1 MGRKKIQIEYIQDE
15 KVRFVT
21 FKKRRLGL
29 LRKAMQLSELTS
41 AKIELKVYQP
51 EDQSLVQYFSHG
63 DRGFKDL
70 NKESENV
77 VEFASFY

>member
-29 LRKAMQLSELTS
+29 LRKAM
-41 AKIELKVYQP
+41 
-51 EDQSLVQYFSHG
+51 
-63 DRGFKDL
+63 
-70 NKESENV
+70 
-77 VEFASFY
+77 